1 MRCLCPEWASSDRH
15 FGYSPTNAYAP
26 SGHPLS
32 KTFRYSV
39 HRETVAKAN
48 RLTME
53 YRLKNTSASGLRTLR
68 LLADKC
74 LCPEW
79 ASSDRHFTYSVTNA
93 YGARPS
99 SRPNPLHVDKSE
111 KICIFVPVAY
121 WPFATVCSEEY
132 CPCLC
137 SKWHSTQR
145 SKCQV
150 THSFV
155 QGTVGCYLLRM
166 DNTLLPQPS
175 ANCLS
180 TPLEQIKV
188 ATPPRHL
195 PFLAFGSMFS
205 ASRLCLCQRHLSRK
219 RLHHIRLFL

>member
-1 MRCLCPEWASSDRH
+1 MLRMGCLCPEWASSDRH
-15 FGYSPTNAYAP
+15 FGYSSTNAYTP
-26 SGHPLS
+26 SGHHLS

-53 YRLKNTSASGLRTLR
+53 VPTKNTSATRR
-68 LLADKC
+68 LMPMPRVGILFLDN
-74 LCPEW
+74 
-79 ASSDRHFTYSVTNA
+79 FTYAVTNA

-99 SRPNPLHVDKSE
+99 SRPNPLHVDKSGL
-111 KICIFVPVAY
+111 ICIFVPVAY

-180 TPLEQIKV
+180 TPLEQKRWLYQHDI
-188 ATPPRHL
+188 
-195 PFLAFGSMFS
+195 
-205 ASRLCLCQRHLSRK
+205 CLS
-219 RLHHIRLFL
+219 